1 MKERV
6 TKQLMILMK
15 MPMKG
20 KRVENSTAEGEPR
33 VKKRRMITIPKHWKE
48 VKTGKLKKNFD
59 DQSLQEVIESNLLLS
74 KDLVTL
80 YIPFNAN

>member
-20 KRVENSTAEGEPR
+20 KRVENSTAEDE
-33 VKKRRMITIPKHWKE
+33 
-48 VKTGKLKKNFD
+48 
-59 DQSLQEVIESNLLLS
+59 ESE
-74 KDLVTL
+74 
-80 YIPFNAN
+80 I